1 MREYIELGK
10 PRIAW
15 LLIYTAITTYIFAE
29 TRVDLIKIIIFL
41 IGGIFAVFGSN
52 AINSVIDKDLD
63 RMMRRTRNRPIPRGA
78 IPPRKALV
86 IGIIWLIIGSI
97 IFTIFFGLYA
107 GLAALIGGL
116 YYVIAYTIYLKRRT
130 IWNTVIGGFA
140 GSMPAITGWLA
151 AKDYLSI
158 EPVLLATIVF
168 LWTPGHFWS
177 LAYRVKEEYKLV
189 DLPMLPV
196 VKSDEYTR
204 NMIIIFYLLTVISIF
219 ISIFYITALSYIISA
234 VISILLLL
242 YAVAILL
249 RRFDKDTAWRSFKI
263 SSPTLALLFTGLMIA
278 GLI

>member
-15 LLIYTAITTYIFAE
+15 LLIYTAIATYIFAE
-29 TRVDLIKIIIFL
+29 YSLTLDKILVFL

-78 IPPRKALV
+78 IPPDRALL
-86 IGIIWLIIGSI
+86 IGIIWLIIGFL
-97 IFTIFFGLYA
+97 IFTFYFGILA
-107 GLAALIGGL
+107 GLSALIGGL

-140 GSMPAITGWLA
+140 GSMPTITGWLA
-151 AKDYLSI
+151 ARNYLGI
-158 EPVLLATIVF
+158 EPIILALIVF

-177 LAYRVKEEYKLV
+177 LAYKVKEEYEIV

-196 VKSDEYTR
+196 VKGDKYTR
-204 NMIIIFYLLTVISIF
+204 NMIILFYMLTAF
-219 ISIFYITALSYIISA
+219 
-234 VISILLLL
+234 SILLSIFFVESLAYVISAIVSVVLL
-242 YAVAILL
+242 IYAIYIIYA
-249 RRFDKDTAWRSFKI
+249 RFDKDTAWRSFKI
-263 SSPTLALLFTGLMIA
+263 SSPTLALLYTGLLIS